1 MWFDVLFFA
10 AVSIGMSVLNKE
22 ALRALPSPLLLV
34 SAQLAAGSLLA
45 LCARPQWGALWH
57 VWAACVPPVLLAMF
71 LTSMY
76 GLYWT
81 TLGSF
86 VVVRNAVPL
95 TTLIFEACA
104 HRTAPSRYEVA
115 ATALIVAGAVLYESG
130 SGVPSSVLGTGFLV
144 CNLVLSSGDRVIE
157 KELLQRVEC
166 NKQGLIF
173 LNNAPGLVLF
183 PAVLALGRPPPTL
196 DVHGAV
202 VVGASCVMGTLINYA
217 GMRLQSRVSASAMT
231 VINCAT
237 KLVVVAYGVV
247 CLGEA
252 RDAPH
257 VLAVALSFAGCLLF
271 GCARANSP
279 PPTDETAPLRSSG
292 RV

>member
-1 MWFDVLFFA
+1 
-10 AVSIGMSVLNKE
+10 
-22 ALRALPSPLLLV
+22 V
-34 SAQLAAGSLLA
+34 SAQLAAGAVLA
-45 LCARPQWGALWH
+45 LCARPRWGALWR

-95 TTLIFEACA
+95 TTLLFEACV
-104 HRTAPSRYEVA
+104 HRMAPSRSEVA
-115 ATALIVAGAVLYESG
+115 ATVLIVAGAVLYESG
-130 SGVPSSVLGTGFLV
+130 SGASPSSVLGLGFLA
-144 CNLVLSSGDRVIE
+144 CNLVLSSGDRVLE
-157 KELLQRVEC
+157 KELLQRVDC

-183 PAVLALGRPPPTL
+183 PVVLAFTRPPPAP
-196 DVHGAV
+196 DARGVAV
-202 VVGASCVMGTLINYA
+202 VVGSCVMGTLINYA
-217 GMRLQSRVSASAMT
+217 GMRLQCCVSASAMT

-252 RDAPH
+252 RDASH

-271 GCARANSP
+271 GCARAAA
-279 PPTDETAPLRSSG
+279 PPTEETAPLRSSG